1 MGIDFGALRWCLQ
14 KSNPRP
20 ENPLYNPVAALLGGT
35 VSTGVHG
42 KGGRR
47 PRRVSVCRTAAR
59 PGVPR
64 CIRPTGTKTG
74 PPIDDLAVNLA
85 SSAGRA
91 APGGEWIEG
100 RQAAG
105 RGASA
110 SAV

>member
-1 MGIDFGALRWCLQ
+1 M
-14 KSNPRP
+14 
-20 ENPLYNPVAALLGGT
+20 
-35 VSTGVHG
+35 STGVHG

-47 PRRVSVCRTAAR
+47 PRRVSVCRIGAR

-64 CIRPTGTKTG
+64 CIRPTGNTTG

-110 SAV
+110 SATFVLFSRGLLKRPASLLRKRRKEEIS

>member
-1 MGIDFGALRWCLQ
+1 M
-14 KSNPRP
+14 
-20 ENPLYNPVAALLGGT
+20 
-35 VSTGVHG
+35 STGVHG

-47 PRRVSVCRTAAR
+47 PRRVSVCRTGAR

-74 PPIDDLAVNLA
+74 PPILDLAVNLA

-100 RQAAG
+100 RQAAE
-105 RGASA
+105 RGVFSERQFCFVFARPPEA
-110 SAV
+110 PRLPP